1 MSGAC
6 HLSRYLV
13 PALSPVRVKILFPSR
28 MRAFSQGVEW
38 ECCLLPSRYMC
49 SSTYIRLPPVIPGN
63 WTWTVVGVICRKLR
77 LPPGG
82 VGGLGKEAEE
92 ARVVVLSVVV
102 VEVVGD
108 GCEIGKTIG
117 SEK

>member
-1 MSGAC
+1 M
-6 HLSRYLV
+6 
-13 PALSPVRVKILFPSR
+13 
-28 MRAFSQGVEW
+28 
-38 ECCLLPSRYMC
+38 
-49 SSTYIRLPPVIPGN
+49 
-63 WTWTVVGVICRKLR
+63 
-77 LPPGG
+77 
-82 VGGLGKEAEE
+82 GKEAEE